1 MADFVGLITGT
12 VITGMVS
19 ITGMAITGTAIA
31 LSAPIQPSH
40 ARRKAQEGESQHPP
54 LGGAP

>member
-19 ITGMAITGTAIA
+19 ITGTAIA
-31 LSAPIQPSH
+31 LSAPIQPSY

-54 LGGAP
+54 LGGPLAPRL